1 MSSPVG
7 QTTLGRLRALELLIA
22 VSPPARDIPPAGNGW
37 HGIGCTWIFT
47 LTCIYTAFIL
57 QQSWEKPQDLFFH
70 GLISHNDKAVP
81 DFHRN
86 TFHCSYMGA
95 FQSLLAHSPA
105 SFTALF
111 RLILHFILLSSN
123 FLICQG
129 EHLSSLHH
137 KETQRHLSTRGCVS
151 QMPATF
157 NSQKAAYLQTVYS
170 VWGNTL
176 HKEPF

>member
-1 MSSPVG
+1 MDIHTGMHLCCS
-7 QTTLGRLRALELLIA
+7 RA
-22 VSPPARDIPPAGNGW
+22 G
-37 HGIGCTWIFT
+37 
-47 LTCIYTAFIL
+47 
-57 QQSWEKPQDLFFH
+57 KKQDFFFH

-81 DFHRN
+81 DFHKS
-86 TFHCSYMGA
+86 TFHCSHMRA
-95 FQSLLAHSPA
+95 FQSLLACSPA

-111 RLILHFILLSSN
+111 SLILHFILLSSS
-123 FLICQG
+123 FLKCQG

-176 HKEPF
+176 HKEPFWEPWGIKVTFFNPGKHKALISCFLKIVKCCGSSCVNDIWLVC